1 MTTVGYGDMFPVSA
15 WGKLVGS
22 LCAIA
27 GVLTIAL
34 PVPVIVSNFNYFYN
48 REMDNDGRAT
58 IIASGKPAS
67 ADEEQLGGSCYS
79 NLHHQMGD
87 EDDCETYCDYY
98 VQPASTHDVNGETL
112 GQCHHAG

>member
-1 MTTVGYGDMFPVSA
+1 VVSV
-15 WGKLVGS
+15 WVGKLVGS